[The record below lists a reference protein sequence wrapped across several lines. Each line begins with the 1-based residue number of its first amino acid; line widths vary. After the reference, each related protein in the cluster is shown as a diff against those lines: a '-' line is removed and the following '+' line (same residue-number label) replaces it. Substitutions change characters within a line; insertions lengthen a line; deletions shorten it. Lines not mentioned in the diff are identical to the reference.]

1 MKAKHV
7 YTSLILLMLTL
18 GGLFSIT
25 ATADAQEV
33 HALLILLGN
42 DRIIR
47 ESVEKNEEKMVN
59 MLKQLSRHCNVHLT
73 LMHSKSAH
81 EGILSQKIFVKGRSE
96 KSTTKEQDIIQA
108 RQVEQWLENLKPKS
122 EDTVFIYYS
131 GHGEMGAFDTHY
143 LLFDPGLSADTLDRE
158 KLSQKLNRKR
168 ARLRMLITDT
178 CSNLSQD
185 LSDDTFAKFAIVARA
200 KSRPYIQDLF
210 LEHEGFLDITA
221 ASPGQFAIGNSDLG
235 GHFTS
240 ALLSQGFTVAADV
253 DGDGDD
259 FLSWTEAFDKTLEE
273 TKILYDEAT
282 FDDRLQVD
290 LDTNRQDTQ
299 EPYKHSLP
307 VRIGG
312 RGIVPPTSPD
322 TTASTATLNF
332 TSVPSGAK
340 VVIDG
345 LTVGKTPL
353 IGYELETDGSRT
365 KGIKVVVK
373 APGYEDSEEQFGV
386 PRGKPFNWEFE
397 LTKKVVELPEMPIGQ
412 DGGEMVLI
420 PAGEFQMGSN
430 DGGDDEKPV
439 HSVYVDAFYMDKY
452 EVTNAQFKKFV
463 DANRQWQKAHIEG
476 RFHNGNYLGH
486 WNGNNYPSEKGNHPV
501 TFVSWYAA
509 MAYAKWA
516 GKRLPT
522 EAEWERAARG
532 GLVVKTY
539 PHGNMITRQDAN
551 YGRNV
556 GDTTAVGSY
565 PANGYGLY
573 DMAGNV
579 YEWCLDAYNANFYSV
594 SPRENPLSG
603 AKSVVWLVNNFTNV
617 KSSRVLR
624 GGSWVYA
631 ALYVRVASRHSSL
644 RQRIRF
650 TCYGF
655 RCARTVSP

>member
-33 HALLILLGN
+33 HVLLILLGN

-81 EGILSQKIFVKGRSE
+81 EGILSQKIFVKGKSE

-430 DGGDDEKPV
+430 DGDDDEKPV

-463 DANRQWQKAHIEG
+463 DTNPQWQKDHIED
-476 RFHNGNYLGH
+476 RFHDGDYLKY

-501 TFVSWYAA
+501 TWVSWYAA
-509 MAYAKWA
+509 MAYAKWT

-539 PHGNMITRQDAN
+539 PHGNMITLRDAN

-573 DMAGNV
+573 DMIGNV
-579 YEWCLDAYNANFYSV
+579 WEWCLDEYNTNFYSTFPGDGV
-594 SPRENPLSG
+594 ARNPLSG
-603 AKSVVWLVNNFTNV
+603 ANSVKWILDNYINVNLPASCAAV
-617 KSSRVLR
+617 P
-624 GGSWVYA
+624 GSMQF
-631 ALYVRVASRHSSL
+631 LSCGSLIASAI
-644 RQRIRF
+644 RQRS
-650 TCYGF
+650 
-655 RCARTVSP
+655 RTPTTVFVVRGL